1 MIGGTAAMCATVFS
15 NPFDVIK
22 TRQQLFGELQK
33 QNSIKNHLNE
43 KNPYKGVFRSAK
55 TIIRVDGILGLQKG
69 LGSALCFQFVLN
81 SSRLGI
87 YETGESFGVTKNRKG
102 ENSPV
107 YCVLWGGFSGIV
119 GAALGCPLLMIKTQ
133 MQSKSHGQFAV
144 GDQHQHKGT
153 VQALI
158 SIYKESGIKGL
169 WRGYTAS
176 VPRTALMSSIQ
187 LSVFTKSKDYLR
199 NYEVFRNST
208 VLISI
213 GSGMISGLVACC
225 TMSPLDVITTRL
237 FNQGLSLGLFFFF
250 FF

>member
-33 QNSIKNHLNE
+33 QKINNLNE
-43 KNPYKGVFRSAK
+43 RNPYKGVFRSAK
-55 TIIRVDGILGLQKG
+55 TIIKADGILGLQKG

-87 YETGESFGVTKNRKG
+87 YETGESFGITKNKNG
-102 ENSPV
+102 ENSPI

-133 MQSKSHGQFAV
+133 MQSKSHGKFAV

-153 VQALI
+153 IPALI

-208 VLISI
+208 VLISV

-237 FNQGLSLGLFFFF
+237 FNQGLSLGLMFVVFN
-250 FF
+250 